1 MLNTKFNLYNS
12 DWIELVFTN
21 RNKSYGAFELRQH
34 YSSTMLKAMGIG
46 FTTVVAAALLY
57 NVSLRHVVEAPVTL
71 FTERV
76 IKLKKLKI
84 EKPVEPKLAPS
95 KPQPPVTTQKLT
107 SFVVTTQP
115 VKEEPPKISQL
126 TGAIGSA
133 NTKGD
138 KTTTVDIVAVPTTG
152 TGGDVPAPVVDETI
166 HSLGTLETMPEP
178 VGGAAAWSKFL
189 NRNLRFPAEAQDAGK
204 SGRVVV
210 SFVIEKDGHLS
221 DITVSTGAGYGMD
234 EEALRVL
241 KLAKPWKPGFQNG
254 NPVRVRYT
262 IPMNFQLGE

>member
-1 MLNTKFNLYNS
+1 MLNTKLNLYNP

-46 FTTVVAAALLY
+46 FTTVLAAALLY
-57 NVSLRHVVEAPVTL
+57 NVSLRHVIEAPVTL

-76 IKLKKLKI
+76 IKLKELKI

-115 VKEEPPKISQL
+115 VSEEPPKISQL
-126 TGAIGSA
+126 TGAIGPA
-133 NTKGD
+133 TVKGD
-138 KTTTVDIVAVPTTG
+138 DTAPVENVVAPSTG
-152 TGGDVPAPVVDETI
+152 PGSSPAPVVDESI
-166 HSLGTLETMPEP
+166 HSTGSLETMPEP

-204 SGRVVV
+204 GGRVIV
-210 SFVIEKDGHLS
+210 SFVIEKDGRLS
-221 DITVSTGAGYGMD
+221 DITVTNGAGYGMD

-241 KLAKPWKPGFQNG
+241 KLAKPWKPGIQNG

-262 IPMNFQLGE
+262 IPMNFQLSE